1 MKRQRRTRMGIAL
14 GIAVLLA
21 VMWAG
26 PANGQAPTPEGTVI
40 RSIATVSFT
49 DANSNT
55 YATVADTADVT
66 VGFVAGLN
74 VVANAATVGPASPST
89 NDTLFFPVNNIGNG
103 TDSVTISQNISVGGI
118 ITVTGYRVGTTTY
131 ASLALLNIGLA

>member
-1 MKRQRRTRMGIAL
+1 MKRFIL
-14 GIAVLLA
+14 SVAVLLA
-21 VMWAG
+21 VTWAA
-26 PANGQAPTPEGTVI
+26 PAAANAQTPEGTVI

-118 ITVTGYRVGTTTY
+118 ITVTGYRVGATTY